1 MEPLVCFLELPI
13 MELGFSENL
22 QVTIS
27 LTERTISNQYIFSDS
42 RTVFVVNSC
51 SSLTCIS
58 VKTETV
64 PVH

>member
-13 MELGFSENL
+13 MGLRFSENL

-27 LTERTISNQYIFSDS
+27 LTERTTSIQCIFSDT
-42 RTVFVVNSC
+42 RTVFVVSSC
-51 SSLTCIS
+51 SSLTCIN
-58 VKTETV
+58 VKTEMV